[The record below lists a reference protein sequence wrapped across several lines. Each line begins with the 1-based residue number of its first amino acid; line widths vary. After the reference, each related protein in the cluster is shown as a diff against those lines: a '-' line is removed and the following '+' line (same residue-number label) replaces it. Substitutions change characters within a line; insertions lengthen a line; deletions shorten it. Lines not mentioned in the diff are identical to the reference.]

1 MHLANGP
8 FADVRVVEFASIG
21 PGPHCAMLLADLGA
35 DVIRIDRAGGNG
47 WPNPVVDRGRATMT
61 LDIRTEEGRE
71 TCMKACCHADVVIEG
86 FRPRVMERLGLGP
99 EALLARNPRLIYGRM
114 TGWGQQGPLAPRAGH
129 DINYIALTGALQ
141 AIGTPGERSVPPL
154 NLVGDF
160 GGGSMFLAF
169 GIAAA
174 LFEREKSGKGQVVD
188 AAIVDG
194 VSSLMTMFAGLLPSK
209 RISLDRSENVL
220 AGSAPFY
227 RTYRCADGRE
237 VAIGPLEPHFWAE
250 LLRLLGLDEHEAGLS
265 QAGQDWTSTSE
276 RLEGIFAAR
285 TSDEWEQIFENAD
298 ACFAPVLSLEE
309 AMANEHLEF
318 RETYIVHDGVK
329 QVSPSPRF
337 SRTPGAIR
345 GARSGD
351 EELARWITADRE
363 VER

>member
-1 MHLANGP
+1 
-8 FADVRVVEFASIG
+8 
-21 PGPHCAMLLADLGA
+21 MLLADLGA

-71 TCMKACCHADVVIEG
+71 TCLKACSRADVVIEG
-86 FRPRVMERLGLGP
+86 FRPGVMERLGLGP

-129 DINYIALTGALQ
+129 DINYVALTGALQ
-141 AIGTPGERSVPPL
+141 AIGTPGGRSVPPL

-174 LFEREKSGKGQVVD
+174 LFEREKSGKGQIVD

-194 VSSLMTMFAGLLPSK
+194 VSNLMTMFAGLLPSK
-209 RISLDRSENVL
+209 RISLDRSHNVL

-237 VAIGPLEPHFWAE
+237 VAIGSLEPQFWTE
-250 LLRLLGLDEHEAGLS
+250 LLRLLGLDAKEAGLS
-265 QAGQDWTSTSE
+265 QAENDWASTSE
-276 RLEGIFAAR
+276 RLEGVFAAR
-285 TSDEWEQIFENAD
+285 TSHEWEQIFENAD
-298 ACFAPVLSLEE
+298 VCFAPVLSLEE
-309 AMANEHLEF
+309 AMANEHLES
-318 RETYIVHDGVK
+318 RETYVLHDGLK
-329 QVSPSPRF
+329 QVSPAPRF

-345 GARSGD
+345 ETRSGD
-351 EELARWITADRE
+351 EELARWVGIR
-363 VER
+363 